1 MCRLK
6 SHDKYEIRL
15 FNTILK
21 WAFPTKAILNHMT
34 SDRIILMQ
42 AISNYGNLK
51 SHDFR

>member
-6 SHDKYEIRL
+6 SRDKDESRH

-21 WAFPTKAILNHMT
+21 GAFPNKAILNHMT